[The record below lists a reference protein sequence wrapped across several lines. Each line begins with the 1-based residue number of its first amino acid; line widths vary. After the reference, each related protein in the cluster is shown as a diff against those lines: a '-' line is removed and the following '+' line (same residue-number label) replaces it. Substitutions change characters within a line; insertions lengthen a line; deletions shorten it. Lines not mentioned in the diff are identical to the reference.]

1 MNREN
6 YLNEVEKR
14 LNRIFTASKEGYKVS
29 PVERHRL
36 EGFMAAGV
44 FMGLV
49 TNAELAKVMNDIH
62 VRLFGKTIQQR
73 KAELP
78 GSWQEEGIDYSFY
91 DQPTF
96 ERKDGLNSID
106 S

>member
-1 MNREN
+1 MNRER

-14 LNRIFTASKEGYKVS
+14 LSRLFSASKEGYKAA
-29 PVERHRL
+29 PAERHRL

-49 TNAELAKVMNDIH
+49 TNAKLAKVMNDIH
-62 VRLFGKTIQQR
+62 VRLFGKTIEQR
-73 KAELP
+73 KAEIP

-96 ERKDGLNSID
+96 ERKDG
-106 S
+106 

>member
-14 LNRIFTASKEGYKVS
+14 LNQIFTASKEGYKAA
-29 PVERHRL
+29 PAERHRL

-49 TNAELAKVMNDIH
+49 TNAELAKVMDDIH
-62 VRLFGKTIQQR
+62 VRLFGKTIVQR

-78 GSWQEEGIDYSFY
+78 GNWQEEGIDYGFY

-96 ERKDGLNSID
+96 ERKDG
-106 S
+106 

>member
-1 MNREN
+1 MNRED

-14 LNRIFTASKEGYKVS
+14 LNRIFTVSKEGYKT
-29 PVERHRL
+29 PPAERHRL

-49 TNAELAKVMNDIH
+49 TNAELAKVMDEIH

-73 KAELP
+73 KKELP
-78 GSWQEEGIDYSFY
+78 GSWQEEGIDYGFY
-91 DQPTF
+91 DQPTY
-96 ERKDGLNSID
+96 ERKDY
-106 S
+106 

>member
-73 KAELP
+73 KSELP

-96 ERKDGLNSID
+96 VRKDG
-106 S
+106 

>member
-14 LNRIFTASKEGYKVS
+14 LNRIFTASKEGYKTP

-44 FMGLV
+44 FMGFV
-49 TNAELAKVMNDIH
+49 TNTELAKLMDEIH

-73 KAELP
+73 KAGLP
-78 GSWQEEGIDYSFY
+78 GSGQEEDIDYSFY

-96 ERKDGLNSID
+96 ERKDG
-106 S
+106 

>member
-14 LNRIFTASKEGYKVS
+14 LNRIFTASKEGYKAA
-29 PVERHRL
+29 PAERHRL

-49 TNAELAKVMNDIH
+49 TNAELAKVMDDIH

-78 GSWQEEGIDYSFY
+78 GNWQEEGIDYSFY

-96 ERKDGLNSID
+96 ERKDG
-106 S
+106 

>member
-1 MNREN
+1 MNKDK

-14 LNRIFTASKEGYKVS
+14 LNQIFTASKEGYKAS

-78 GSWQEEGIDYSFY
+78 SSWQEEGIDYSSY
-91 DQPTF
+91 EQPTF
-96 ERKDGLNSID
+96 ERKDG
-106 S
+106 

>member
-1 MNREN
+1 MNREK
-6 YLNEVEKR
+6 YLSEVEKR
-14 LNRIFTASKEGYKVS
+14 LNRIFNASKEGYKAS

-49 TNAELAKVMNDIH
+49 TNAELAKVMDGIH

-73 KAELP
+73 KEKMP

-96 ERKDGLNSID
+96 VRKDG
-106 S
+106 

>member
-6 YLNEVEKR
+6 YINEVEKR
-14 LNRIFTASKEGYKVS
+14 LSRIFTASKEGYKAP

-49 TNAELAKVMNDIH
+49 TNTELAKVMDEIH
-62 VRLFGKTIQQR
+62 VRLFGKTIEQR
-73 KAELP
+73 KVELP
-78 GSWQEEGIDYSFY
+78 GNWQEEGIDYSFY

-96 ERKDGLNSID
+96 ERKDG
-106 S
+106 

>member
-14 LNRIFTASKEGYKVS
+14 LNRIFTASKEGYKVA
-29 PVERHRL
+29 PAERHRL

-49 TNAELAKVMNDIH
+49 TNAELAKVMDDIH
-62 VRLFGKTIQQR
+62 VRLFGKSIQQR

-78 GSWQEEGIDYSFY
+78 GNWQEEGIDYSFY

-96 ERKDGLNSID
+96 ERKDG
-106 S
+106 

>member
-1 MNREN
+1 MNREY

-14 LNRIFTASKEGYKVS
+14 LNRIFTASKEGYKTP

-49 TNAELAKVMNDIH
+49 TNAELAKVMDEIH
-62 VRLFGKTIQQR
+62 VRLFGKTIEQR
-73 KAELP
+73 KVELP
-78 GSWQEEGIDYSFY
+78 GSWQEEDIDYSFY

-96 ERKDGLNSID
+96 ERKDG
-106 S
+106 